1 MAESYRSTERRANAL
16 DRGLVLCEPQTRR
29 QRSDA
34 MDTPIGDIRGVLL
47 DLDGTVYDD
56 RGLIDGADRAVARLR
71 TAGLALRF
79 ATNTSRHP
87 RGALVEW
94 LRRLGV
100 DARADEVV
108 TAPRAS
114 AAWLR
119 SRELS
124 RISLHVA
131 PAIVEEFSG
140 FALDEH
146 EPEAVVLGDLGDEW
160 TVDRLN
166 RVFRHVLGGAV
177 LLAIQKNRYWR
188 RGGAL
193 CLDAGPFVAAL
204 EFATGVTAEVAG
216 KPSAAFFAA
225 AAESMDVPLEQLVVV
240 GDDLGADVKGA
251 EAAGARGVLVK
262 TGKFEPSDLKAASE
276 TSTMV
281 AASLAELPQM
291 LGV

>member
-1 MAESYRSTERRANAL
+1 ME
-16 DRGLVLCEPQTRR
+16 
-29 QRSDA
+29 
-34 MDTPIGDIRGVLL
+34 TPIGEIRGVLL

-56 RGLIDGADRAVARLR
+56 RGLIEGADRAVARLR

-79 ATNTSRHP
+79 ATNTSRQP
-87 RGALVEW
+87 RGALVER
-94 LRRLGV
+94 LRSLGV

-140 FALDEH
+140 FTLDEH

-166 RVFRHVLGGAV
+166 RVFRHVLGGAT

-216 KPSAAFFAA
+216 KPSPAFFAA
-225 AAESMDVPLEQLVVV
+225 AAESMEVPLEQLVVV
-240 GDDLGADVKGA
+240 GDDLGADVWGG
-251 EAAGARGVLVK
+251 EAAGAQGVLVK
-262 TGKFEPSDLKAASE
+262 TGKFEPSDLDAASE
-276 TSTMV
+276 TSTTV
-281 AASLAELPQM
+281 TASLADLPQV